1 MDIQAFSG
9 LFSLSHRVTV
19 YVPGTCGVD
28 TQADTREQ
36 VERVAAS
43 LSAWFG
49 GATSTPALG
58 YWVSPTAG
66 LVAENTTRVFAYAT
80 EDTLKA
86 HAEKLL
92 QLCASIKDELH
103 QESVAFELDGKMMF
117 V

>member
-43 LSAWFG
+43 LSVWFG
-49 GATSTPALG
+49 GATST
-58 YWVSPTAG
+58 
-66 LVAENTTRVFAYAT
+66 NTTMIFAYAA
-80 EDTLKA
+80 EDALKA
-86 HAEKLL
+86 HAEELL
-92 QLCASIKDELH
+92 QLCASIKGELR

>member
-43 LSAWFG
+43 LSVWFG
-49 GATSTPALG
+49 GATSTPC
-58 YWVSPTAG
+58 AG
-66 LVAENTTRVFAYAT
+66 LLGFSRGRVGRRKYYHGIRVCSRGRTQGARGRAVAAVCVHQGGASPRVHGVRA
-80 EDTLKA
+80 
-86 HAEKLL
+86 
-92 QLCASIKDELH
+92 
-103 QESVAFELDGKMMF
+103 
-117 V
+117 